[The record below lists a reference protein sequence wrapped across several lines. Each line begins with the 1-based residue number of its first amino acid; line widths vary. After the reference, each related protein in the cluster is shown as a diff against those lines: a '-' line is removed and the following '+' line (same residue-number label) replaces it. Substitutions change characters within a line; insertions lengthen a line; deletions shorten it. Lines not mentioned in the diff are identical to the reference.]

1 MTREQ
6 DAVIR
11 RFRKIVRDAHKAGLI
26 LAVDAHAWA
35 LRFIPREVSA
45 VADDLGEV
53 GEPVSFP
60 DERGGDQDSAVNVPV
75 DSACGTPASNCT
87 TL

>member
-1 MTREQ
+1 MTKEQ

-11 RFRKIVRDAHKAGLI
+11 RFRKVVRDAHKAGLI

-53 GEPVSFP
+53 GEPVPFLE
-60 DERGGDQDSAVNVPV
+60 ERGGDQDSAVNVPV
-75 DSACGTPASNCT
+75 DSACGTPSGTFT